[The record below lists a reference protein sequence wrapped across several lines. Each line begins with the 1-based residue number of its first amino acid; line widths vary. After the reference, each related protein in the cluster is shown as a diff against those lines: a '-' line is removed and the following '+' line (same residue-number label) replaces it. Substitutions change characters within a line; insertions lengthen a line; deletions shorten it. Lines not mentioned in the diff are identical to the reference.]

1 MDHTIPKM
9 EGDTSMASHKLSEV
23 EPESE
28 FLSLPASLA
37 SHLLLPVEWPETGLL
52 PSMVAHQIFHPCPEN
67 LDQTVP
73 LTPSLDFEASNPRLS
88 KQEANEMERCM
99 VEREENLRQDFE
111 EWSKCVDFK
120 ATYCHLEEE
129 TPLAEDSNG
138 TLLLMDEKDSVEIG
152 PLEAD
157 PELVHASS
165 LDEDHTRENIGEE
178 VTDKFL
184 TEETHIAEVA
194 SQESLMASMATHKEA
209 EQEVAWEF
217 VGPISSLA
225 AHILLPPDEV
235 ESGLSY
241 SMVAHSLNLIHQDED
256 VKREREDCAEPEA
269 WASMVGHQVVGAE
282 ESDLPFASM
291 ASHQSFI
298 PEWIEEGTVS
308 SGVSHQLLNQG
319 EMEEDAILEQDVP
332 GKWEENVQEDAVFEP
347 FVSVADQIPIAE
359 REKDLSLPTE
369 KLPYIPEVEEPSTEK
384 HQERHVREAEVCR
397 IRKAEIDPRRR
408 NIDPASAPP
417 KSPVGTSNDEKDS
430 FENFINES
438 KQTYHER
445 VADEYKSTI
454 KRIQDLHKLVE
465 EEIGE
470 FEKSRKDVKKSEVI
484 TVLSNVRGVSFPLEI
499 TINQTNQKEYSSLET
514 QGCQQEEEEEEGVEE
529 AMEESEHEGV
539 DDNIIS
545 ATCTL
550 RENTP
555 ILITTNMDQVE
566 CDSGFEGSPDLKKTD
581 GVRNL
586 QMSLTDREAES
597 PVSFPR
603 QTLTTPKRSSVEEKK
618 TRDKQLLES
627 FLRNEN
633 HQQIKD
639 KTTVTSNSV

>member
-1 MDHTIPKM
+1 M
-9 EGDTSMASHKLSEV
+9 
-23 EPESE
+23 
-28 FLSLPASLA
+28 
-37 SHLLLPVEWPETGLL
+37 
-52 PSMVAHQIFHPCPEN
+52 
-67 LDQTVP
+67 
-73 LTPSLDFEASNPRLS
+73 PSLDFEASNTHLS
-88 KQEANEMERCM
+88 KRGTNEI
-99 VEREENLRQDFE
+99 EENLRKDFE
-111 EWSKCVDFK
+111 EWSKSVDFK

-129 TPLAEDSNG
+129 TTRAEDSNG

-152 PLEAD
+152 PSEAD

-165 LDEDHTRENIGEE
+165 LDEDPTRENIGEE
-178 VTDKFL
+178 VADKFL

-194 SQESLMASMATHKEA
+194 SQESLITSMATHKEA

-217 VGPISSLA
+217 VEPISSLA
-225 AHILLPPDEV
+225 AHRLLPPDEV

-241 SMVAHSLNLIHQDED
+241 SMVAHSLNLVHQDKD
-256 VKREREDCAEPEA
+256 VKHEREEYAEPEA

-282 ESDLPFASM
+282 ESDLPFVSM
-291 ASHQSFI
+291 AAHQSYI

-308 SGVSHQLLNQG
+308 SGVSHQLLKQG

-332 GKWEENVQEDAVFEP
+332 GKWEENVQGDAVFEP
-347 FVSVADQIPIAE
+347 SVSVANQIPVAE
-359 REKDLSLPTE
+359 REKGVSLPTG
-369 KLPYIPEVEEPSTEK
+369 KLPYILEVEEPSTEK
-384 HQERHVREAEVCR
+384 HLERGVREAEVCR

-408 NIDPASAPP
+408 NIEPASDLP
-417 KSPVGTSNDEKDS
+417 KSPVGTSDDEKDS

-470 FEKSRKDVKKSEVI
+470 FEKTRKDVKKSEVI

-499 TINQTNQKEYSSLET
+499 TINQTNQKEDSSLEMEGM
-514 QGCQQEEEEEEGVEE
+514 QGCQQEEEKEDGVEE

-618 TRDKQLLES
+618 TRDRQLLES

-639 KTTVTSNSV
+639 KTTVTSKRAAASLRRRNTFQRFQTFLLLKNLKRLRSRKTESQKSRRQRSKTQL

>member
-1 MDHTIPKM
+1 
-9 EGDTSMASHKLSEV
+9 
-23 EPESE
+23 
-28 FLSLPASLA
+28 
-37 SHLLLPVEWPETGLL
+37 
-52 PSMVAHQIFHPCPEN
+52 
-67 LDQTVP
+67 
-73 LTPSLDFEASNPRLS
+73 
-88 KQEANEMERCM
+88 
-99 VEREENLRQDFE
+99 
-111 EWSKCVDFK
+111 
-120 ATYCHLEEE
+120 
-129 TPLAEDSNG
+129 
-138 TLLLMDEKDSVEIG
+138 
-152 PLEAD
+152 
-157 PELVHASS
+157 
-165 LDEDHTRENIGEE
+165 
-178 VTDKFL
+178 
-184 TEETHIAEVA
+184 
-194 SQESLMASMATHKEA
+194 
-209 EQEVAWEF
+209 
-217 VGPISSLA
+217 
-225 AHILLPPDEV
+225 
-235 ESGLSY
+235 
-241 SMVAHSLNLIHQDED
+241 MVAHSLNLVHQDKD
-256 VKREREDCAEPEA
+256 VKREREEYAQRPCPEA

-282 ESDLPFASM
+282 ESDLPFVSM
-291 ASHQSFI
+291 AAHQSFI
-298 PEWIEEGTVS
+298 PEWIEEGTVI
-308 SGVSHQLLNQG
+308 SGVSHQLPNQG
-319 EMEEDAILEQDVP
+319 EMEADAILEQDVP

-347 FVSVADQIPIAE
+347 FISAADQIPVTE
-359 REKDLSLPTE
+359 SEKDVSLPTG
-369 KLPYIPEVEEPSTEK
+369 KLPDILEVEEPSTEK
-384 HQERHVREAEVCR
+384 HQEKGVREAEVCR

-408 NIDPASAPP
+408 NIEPASATP
-417 KSPVGTSNDEKDS
+417 KSPVGTSDDEKDS

-470 FEKSRKDVKKSEVI
+470 FEKTRKDVKKSEVI

-499 TINQTNQKEYSSLET
+499 TINQTNQKEDSSLEMEGM
-514 QGCQQEEEEEEGVEE
+514 QGCQQEEEKEEGVEE
-529 AMEESEHEGV
+529 AMEESEHEGG

-639 KTTVTSNSV
+639 KTTVTSNSGSRVTPEKKHVPKIPDIPIAQEPKEAKKQKNRKPKVTTTAFKDSIMKKTYKIRFHVNIKETGGEKPRSVLETFLSFFKDRSIFGKK